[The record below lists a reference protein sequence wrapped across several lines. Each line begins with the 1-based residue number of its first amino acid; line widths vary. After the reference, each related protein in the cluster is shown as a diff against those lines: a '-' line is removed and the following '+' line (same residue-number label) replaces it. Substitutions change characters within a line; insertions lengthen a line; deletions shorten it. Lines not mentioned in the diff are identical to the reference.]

1 MRSCK
6 CLSYGKLYCI
16 SLKVFFSISTLRLPI
31 WDFVSHHGHICFFSV
46 SLVMLSPARAAFFAG
61 VLEDFL
67 TGFRSTR
74 VQLPSTEPTQVRLS
88 REGFLT
94 GYQTVYR
101 FWVQRTKLGCHTAEV
116 SSQGECSITPQDCST
131 VVQQKRHAATTCHST
146 FMKPLPGIAEL
157 CYGCCKQLQN
167 SAFQKRVGPQEFTLL
182 S

>member
-16 SLKVFFSISTLRLPI
+16 SLKVFFSISTLSLPI
-31 WDFVSHHGHICFFSV
+31 WDFVGHCGHICFFSV

-88 REGFLT
+88 REGFVT
-94 GYQTVYR
+94 GYQTSYR
-101 FWVQRTKLGCHTAEV
+101 FWVQRTKLGCHAAKV
-116 SSQGECSITPQDCST
+116 SSQEEFSVTHRIVPQQFNRKDT
-131 VVQQKRHAATTCHST
+131 AATTCHST
-146 FMKPLPGIAEL
+146 FMNPLPGITQL
-157 CYGCCKQLQN
+157 CYGCCK
-167 SAFQKRVGPQEFTLL
+167 
-182 S
+182 